1 MPHNIRTPLLDLV
14 SDLRGGL
21 GKFAAVE
28 GRFGLNFWG
37 GSDFSL
43 FGRSWLLAVGCWLAT
58 AAVLVAQRTLHLA
71 GVLDNAKTNRV

>member
-14 SDLRGGL
+14 SDLRGDL
-21 GKFAAVE
+21 GKFAVE
-28 GRFGLNFWG
+28 GCPFGLKFGG

-43 FGRSWLLAVGCWLAT
+43 FSRSWLLWL